1 MPPLSDSPAPTQLP
15 MPPLS
20 DSPAPTQLPMPPLS
34 DSAAPTAPDA
44 APITSPLP
52 SFSSSARGPARPLC
66 DRGRIEPLSEGRYRL
81 ELTASAALH
90 AQLLRAR
97 DLMRHQNPTSDLGLL
112 VERAV
117 ALLVAELENKR
128 LGKTARRSAPRR
140 AKLPSPERV
149 TAAVRRAVFRR
160 DGEQCTFTD
169 VAGHRCEER
178 GWLQLDHALP
188 RGRGG
193 DSSVDNV
200 RVLCRTHNLL
210 AAERVYGREHV
221 ARKIHRHLDQPR

>member
-1 MPPLSDSPAPTQLP
+1 M
-15 MPPLS
+15 
-20 DSPAPTQLPMPPLS
+20 
-34 DSAAPTAPDA
+34 
-44 APITSPLP
+44 
-52 SFSSSARGPARPLC
+52 
-66 DRGRIEPLSEGRYRL
+66 SEGRYRL

-117 ALLVAELENKR
+117 ALLVAELEKKR
-128 LGKTARRSAPRR
+128 LGKTMRPTEHVSASRIPTATRAKEPTAVEAADRTQRAGDTLGDIGAKRTTGDRSAPRR

-200 RVLCRTHNLL
+200 RVLCRTHNRL
-210 AAERVYGREHV
+210 AAERVFGRQHV
-221 ARKIHRHLDQPR
+221 ARKMHRHLDQPR